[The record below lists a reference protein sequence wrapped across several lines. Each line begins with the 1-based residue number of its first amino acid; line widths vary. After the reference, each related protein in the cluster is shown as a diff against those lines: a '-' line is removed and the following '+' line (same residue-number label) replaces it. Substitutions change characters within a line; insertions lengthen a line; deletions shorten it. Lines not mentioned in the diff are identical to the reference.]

1 MLGKIPKQSNKN
13 AITNPNET
21 ISILSK
27 YNSSKIRRNSTT
39 LFLEKFQKEYASK
52 YLTPNNK
59 NIKAET
65 IKPLS
70 PNFVIKTPKNCKKS
84 QFNNNLNNLN
94 TNLEKY
100 LEKIYQNEKH
110 LKKNILKKKNDHN
123 KKSNLKVSFNNFTP
137 KKKFLKFNSK
147 KLTFSNYVNDNS
159 DNKGNNNGTQNEKE
173 NIIEEEDGQS
183 YGYNKKYSLKI
194 IDEKEND
201 KKNEKKEETTPKLT
215 KNSLFNKI
223 KPNEINKE
231 GDDTHKTFNTTNV
244 RSSEANNIKV
254 PRLKIKKSRIKPNI
268 KKLKKK
274 TMKSAKEQEE
284 NNKNSNVVNINYNIN
299 VNNNKNGNKKSFTVY
314 NDNLNRTEKESNERD
329 KNKDNSSAKKSYK
342 DDDNNNIIP
351 KKKKYKINC
360 CYPFIACLR
369 GFNE

>member
-52 YLTPNNK
+52 YFTPNNK

-65 IKPLS
+65 IKHLLT
-70 PNFVIKTPKNCKKS
+70 NFVIKTPKNCKKS
-84 QFNNNLNNLN
+84 QFNNNLN

-159 DNKGNNNGTQNEKE
+159 ENKGNNIGTQNEKE
-173 NIIEEEDGQS
+173 
-183 YGYNKKYSLKI
+183 KI
-194 IDEKEND
+194 IFKEYFLLYPYD
-201 KKNEKKEETTPKLT
+201 CPSSSSIIFSFSFCAPFVFPLL
-215 KNSLFNKI
+215 SL
-223 KPNEINKE
+223 
-231 GDDTHKTFNTTNV
+231 
-244 RSSEANNIKV
+244 
-254 PRLKIKKSRIKPNI
+254 L
-268 KKLKKK
+268 
-274 TMKSAKEQEE
+274 
-284 NNKNSNVVNINYNIN
+284 
-299 VNNNKNGNKKSFTVY
+299 SFT
-314 NDNLNRTEKESNERD
+314 
-329 KNKDNSSAKKSYK
+329 
-342 DDDNNNIIP
+342 
-351 KKKKYKINC
+351 
-360 CYPFIACLR
+360 
-369 GFNE
+369 